1 MKTST
6 ILGFL
11 SLALPFAIASPF
23 ARRHHEVANR
33 ARADV
38 DIHQRSFTGA
48 RFTFY
53 DVGLGACGIWNGR
66 NDLIVALNVNQ
77 FGPGYPGQYCFKTIT
92 ISYGGKTTQAIITD
106 KVQWPVEF
114 LSRMQCMGCPWGG
127 LDFSR
132 GLFDFFA
139 SEDIG
144 VLYGD
149 WWFDDDSDDSD
160 DNSGTANKLRSP
172 ISNVQ

>member
-1 MKTST
+1 MKVST

-11 SLALPFAIASPF
+11 SLALPFASASPRH
-23 ARRHHEVANR
+23 RRHHEVANR

-38 DIHQRSFTGA
+38 DVHKRSFTNA

-53 DVGLGACGIWNGR
+53 DVGLGACGVWNGR
-66 NDLIVALNVNQ
+66 NDHIVALNVEQ

-92 ISYGGKTTQAIITD
+92 ITYGGQSVQATITD
-106 KVQWPVEF
+106 K
-114 LSRMQCMGCPWGG
+114 CMGCPWGG

-132 GLFDFFA
+132 GLFDMFA
-139 SEDIG
+139 AEATG

-149 WWFDDDSDDSD
+149 WCFDDDSDE
-160 DNSGTANKLRSP
+160 GG
-172 ISNVQ
+172 Q